1 MRLFALK
8 NEALLRLDERVFQY
22 NVLFWNF
29 YQRRLRGRLVNYRV
43 LDRVIDDN
51 AALRR
56 ELADLPTGALDGF
69 ERLVHRH
76 LSANLEAQHEFLEYW
91 FLGGI
96 ERVEVLVER
105 VFGPTALDY
114 LRDSFRHYDF
124 KSEARLIDLEST
136 LKPAMMVQ
144 GHRGVVR
151 TINSLIPFL
160 VEQLVYAGVSDGVI
174 PTVAVPSVDP
184 AAIAVVLKTGSQA
197 RGAAWY
203 ERSQTVELSEREF
216 HVFREEGRVY
226 INAGLPL
233 MTLAHEIIGHAVH
246 GACSTWMPL
255 TVSGADE
262 NLTNITSMPA
272 VEGLALEREQF
283 GRAFVRARRD
293 FLAFEVGPDEIHCRP
308 LANDELELAL
318 LLNRTEDL
326 ERVVG
331 CYTALLGLKQ
341 MDDPSFDPKVALA
354 EEWDGHL
361 SRSKHA
367 LVVKSPVNV
376 IPRSTEL
383 VDFLYEL
390 SYLLGPKLLR
400 ETIGRAIDAFGNT
413 FVEQHH
419 PLISQVFA
427 TGTWAMPVFGDWV
440 LFALE
445 NREAFERESAESLLG
460 AS

>member
-8 NEALLRLDERVFQY
+8 NEALLRLDERVFQF

-29 YQRRLRGRLVNYRV
+29 YQRRLRGKLVNYRV
-43 LDRVIDDN
+43 LDRLIDDN

-56 ELADLPTGALDGF
+56 ELADLPTAGLDGF
-69 ERLVHRH
+69 EQLVHRH
-76 LSANLEAQHEFLEYW
+76 LCANLEAQHEFLQYW

-96 ERVEVLVER
+96 ERIEVLVER

-114 LRDSFRHYDF
+114 LRESFRGYDF

-151 TINSLIPFL
+151 TINALIPFL

-174 PTVAVPSVDP
+174 PTVAAPSVDP
-184 AAIAVVLKTGSQA
+184 AGIAVVLKTGSQA

-216 HVFREEGRVY
+216 HVFREDGRVY

-246 GACSTWMPL
+246 GACSAWMPL

-293 FLAFEVGPDEIHCRP
+293 YLAFEVGPEEIICRP

-318 LLNRTEDL
+318 LLNHAEDL
-326 ERVVG
+326 ERIVC

-341 MDDPSFDPKVALA
+341 MDDPSFDPKSALA

-361 SRSKHA
+361 SRSKHTIVA
-367 LVVKSPVNV
+367 KSPVNV
-376 IPRSTEL
+376 VPRSTEL
-383 VDFLYEL
+383 VDFLYDL

-400 ETIGRAIDAFGNT
+400 ETIGRTIDAFGHD
-413 FVEQHH
+413 FVERNHA
-419 PLISQVFA
+419 LISQVLA

-445 NREAFERESAESLLG
+445 NREAFERESAECLLG
-460 AS
+460 QS